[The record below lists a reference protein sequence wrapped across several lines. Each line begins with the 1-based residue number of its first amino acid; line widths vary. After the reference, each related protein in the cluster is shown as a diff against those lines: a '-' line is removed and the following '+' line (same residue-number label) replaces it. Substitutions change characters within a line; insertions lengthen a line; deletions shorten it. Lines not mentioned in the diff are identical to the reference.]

1 MASGCGGI
9 GRSGGTFDQEST
21 GVSASY
27 TMGGMTIAGHANST
41 DSQHGTSGEDETS
54 KSINFAFAF

>member
-1 MASGCGGI
+1 M
-9 GRSGGTFDQEST
+9 
-21 GVSASY
+21 SY

-41 DSQHGTSGEDETS
+41 DTQNGVAAEDETS